1 MSRSIAKSAEDVQ
14 LTPNSVEMNP
24 LAIRAKQQLD
34 SFGGT
39 VPIIGL
45 WIASELSSKN

>member
-1 MSRSIAKSAEDVQ
+1 MAKSAEDGQ
-14 LTPNSVEMNP
+14 LTPSQVEMNP
-24 LAIRAKQQLD
+24 LAIRVRQQPD

-45 WIASELSSKN
+45 SIASEQGSKK